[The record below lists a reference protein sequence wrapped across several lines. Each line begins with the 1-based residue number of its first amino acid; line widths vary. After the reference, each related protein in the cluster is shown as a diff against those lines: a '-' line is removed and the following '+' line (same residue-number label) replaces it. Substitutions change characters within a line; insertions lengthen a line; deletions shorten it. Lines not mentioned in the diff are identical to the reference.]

1 MQPQNCKHMIT
12 FIIALLLLIVGFF
25 TYGVFVEKVFGI
37 EPERQTPA
45 LTKTDGV
52 DFVPMA
58 PWRIFLVQFLNIA
71 GLGPIFGAIM
81 GIFYGPAAFLW
92 IVFGTIFAGGVH
104 DYLSGMLS
112 IRKGGASLP
121 DIVGD
126 ELGNGV
132 KVFIRILSLV
142 LLILLTTTFLSGP
155 ATLLQGL
162 AGLKTMQFSGHMIP
176 IVWVLI
182 IFGYYALATVLPVD
196 KLIGRFYP
204 IFGGIL
210 LFMGLG
216 IMVVMLCWHSGEMP
230 EVFDGLQNRQ
240 TNGLPLFP
248 MMFVSIAC
256 GAISGFHGTQSP
268 IMARCVTNERQGRW
282 IFYGAMVAEGILAL
296 IWAAAAGTFF
306 ADPEKG
312 LYGIDGLQAFAAE
325 HPGENIAA
333 LVIDKVSRSW
343 LGTVGGILESESFLA
358 RHGRRYIGHYRC
370 DSCAYHERRHSV
382 AFGPTHCGRLPE
394 VGPETYFQ
402 PSDAG
407 TAAVPLRVWHGVRR
421 FQYRVAL
428 FRLDQP
434 IVSSV
439 HIMGGHRLALQAKN
453 NPCPLSRTGAFPI
466 RLSYC
471 VDTGTVYDNGMQQ
484 LYLNSSGGPEH
495 VSGNTLD
502 RLCDS
507 RSGDLHQSHRLHYM
521 GQESRKEYLTFGIV
535 SATARKRLVYGA
547 KTACER
553 YFLLKVL
560 QI

>member
-1 MQPQNCKHMIT
+1 MIT
-12 FIIALLLLIVGFF
+12 FIVALVLLVVGFF
-25 TYGVFVEKVFGI
+25 TYGVLVEKIFGV
-37 EPERQTPA
+37 EPERKTPA
-45 LTKTDGV
+45 LTRTDGV

-121 DIVGD
+121 EIVGD
-126 ELGNGV
+126 ELGKGTKSFLRV
-132 KVFIRILSLV
+132 LSLV

-155 ATLLQGL
+155 AVLLQGL
-162 AGLKTMQFSGHMIP
+162 APLGTMEIERMGVIFYVP
-176 IVWVLI
+176 IMWVLI

-216 IMVVMLCWHSGEMP
+216 IMVVMLGWHAGEMP
-230 EVFDGLQNRQ
+230 EVFDGLHNRQ

-325 HPGENIAA
+325 HHGENIAA

-343 LGTVGGILESESFLA
+343 LGTVGGILAIIGVIAAPITSGDTALRSARLIVADFLQWDQRPIPKRLIIA
-358 RHGRRYIGHYRC
+358 LPLFLCVFGMVFVDFNIVWRYFAWTNQTLATFTLWAGAIWLYKKANGQP
-370 DSCAYHERRHSV
+370 V
-382 AFGPTHCGRLPE
+382 ANGYKYGYLIAMIP
-394 VGPETYFQ
+394 
-402 PSDAG
+402 
-407 TAAVPLRVWHGVRR
+407 
-421 FQYRVAL
+421 AL
-428 FRLDQP
+428 FMTM
-434 IVSSV
+434 VCSSYIFIAPEGF
-439 HIMGGHRLALQAKN
+439 HL
-453 NPCPLSRTGAFPI
+453 PLHWVG
-466 RLSYC
+466 
-471 VDTGTVYDNGMQQ
+471 
-484 LYLNSSGGPEH
+484 YLIA
-495 VSGNTLD
+495 
-502 RLCDS
+502 
-507 RSGDLHQSHRLHYM
+507 
-521 GQESRKEYLTFGIV
+521 GIV
-535 SATARKRLVYGA
+535 TLGCLCGFIVWA
-547 KTACER
+547 K
-553 YFLLKVL
+553 KNPKS
-560 QI
+560 

>member
-1 MQPQNCKHMIT
+1 MIT
-12 FIIALLLLIVGFF
+12 FIIALILLIAGFF
-25 TYGVFVEKVFGI
+25 SYGVLVEKIFGI
-37 EPERQTPA
+37 EPDRKTPA

-112 IRKGGASLP
+112 IRKGGVSLP

-126 ELGNGV
+126 ELGKGT
-132 KVFIRILSLV
+132 KVFIRVLSLV
-142 LLILLTTTFLSGP
+142 LLVLLTTTFLSGP

-162 AGLKTMQFSGHMIP
+162 CPLSTFNIQHSTVIP

-204 IFGGIL
+204 IFGAIL
-210 LFMGLG
+210 LFMGIG
-216 IMVVMLCWHSGEMP
+216 IMVVMLVWHAGEMP
-230 EVFDGLQNRQ
+230 ELTDGLQNRQ

-268 IMARCVTNERQGRW
+268 IMARCVTSERQGRW

-306 ADPEKG
+306 ADPKTG
-312 LYGIDGLQAFAAE
+312 LYGIDGLQAFAAQ

-343 LGTVGGILESESFLA
+343 LGTIGGILAIIGVIAAPITSGDTALRSARLIVADFLKWDQKPIP
-358 RHGRRYIGHYRC
+358 RRLAI
-370 DSCAYHERRHSV
+370 
-382 AFGPTHCGRLPE
+382 
-394 VGPETYFQ
+394 
-402 PSDAG
+402 
-407 TAAVPLRVWHGVRR
+407 AVPLFLCVFGMVFVDFNIVWRY
-421 FQYRVAL
+421 FAWTNQT
-428 FRLDQP
+428 
-434 IVSSV
+434 
-439 HIMGGHRLALQAKN
+439 LATFTLWA
-453 NPCPLSRTGAFPI
+453 
-466 RLSYC
+466 
-471 VDTGTVYDNGMQQ
+471 GTVW
-484 LYLNSSGGPEH
+484 LYKGERVNVKGERFRFGYLIALVPAVFMTMVCSSYILIAPE
-495 VSGNTLD
+495 G
-502 RLCDS
+502 
-507 RSGDLHQSHRLHYM
+507 LHMPVEWRWV
-521 GQESRKEYLTFGIV
+521 GYLVAGIV
-535 SATARKRLVYGA
+535 TLCCLTGFVIWTK
-547 KTACER
+547 KHD
-553 YFLLKVL
+553 
-560 QI
+560 

>member
-1 MQPQNCKHMIT
+1 MIT
-12 FIIALLLLIVGFF
+12 FLIALVLLVVGFL
-25 TYGVFVEKVFGI
+25 TYGVLVEKIFGV
-37 EPERQTPA
+37 EPDRKTPA

-112 IRKGGASLP
+112 IRKGGVSLP
-121 DIVGD
+121 EIVGD
-126 ELGNGV
+126 ELGKGT
-132 KVFIRILSLV
+132 KVFMRVLSLV

-155 ATLLQGL
+155 AVLLQGL
-162 AGLKTMQFSGHMIP
+162 APLSTYAMERFGVVYQIP
-176 IVWVLI
+176 IIWIFI

-216 IMVVMLCWHSGEMP
+216 IMVIMLGWHSAEMP

-306 ADPEKG
+306 ADPEQG

-325 HPGENIAA
+325 HHGENIAA
-333 LVIDKVSRSW
+333 LVIDRVSRNW
-343 LGTVGGILESESFLA
+343 LGAVGGILAIIGVIAAPITSGDTALRSARLIVADFLKWDQRPIPKRLIIA
-358 RHGRRYIGHYRC
+358 LPLFLCVFGMVFVDFNIVWRYFAWTNQTLATFTLWAGTVWLYKKSAI
-370 DSCAYHERRHSV
+370 SI
-382 AFGPTHCGRLPE
+382 
-394 VGPETYFQ
+394 Q
-402 PSDAG
+402 PSAF
-407 TAAVPLRVWHGVRR
+407 R
-421 FQYRVAL
+421 FGYLIALIPAL
-428 FRLDQP
+428 FMTMVCSSYILIAPEGLHLP
-434 IVSSV
+434 IEWRWLGYTIAGV
-439 HIMGGHRLALQAKN
+439 ITIACLGGFIFWTKK
-453 NPCPLSRTGAFPI
+453 S
-466 RLSYC
+466 
-471 VDTGTVYDNGMQQ
+471 
-484 LYLNSSGGPEH
+484 
-495 VSGNTLD
+495 
-502 RLCDS
+502 
-507 RSGDLHQSHRLHYM
+507 
-521 GQESRKEYLTFGIV
+521 
-535 SATARKRLVYGA
+535 
-547 KTACER
+547 ER
-553 YFLLKVL
+553 
-560 QI
+560 